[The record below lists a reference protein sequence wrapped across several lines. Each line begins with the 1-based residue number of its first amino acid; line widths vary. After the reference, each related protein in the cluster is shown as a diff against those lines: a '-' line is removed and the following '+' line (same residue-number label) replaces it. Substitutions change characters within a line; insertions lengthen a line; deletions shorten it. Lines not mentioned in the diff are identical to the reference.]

1 MPVHAKVIRVRGIVQ
16 GVGFRPFAYRLAR
29 RFALAGWV
37 KNGAEGVE
45 IHVEGSER
53 DVEAFAHAV
62 VAEAPPA
69 ASIASTEVLDA
80 PCESYAGFEIR
91 ESEPRTRPTVRISP
105 DLATCDACL
114 RELFDPADRRYRYPY
129 INCTDCGPRYSIVTA
144 LPYDRPST
152 TMAEWPMCSDCAR
165 EYHDPMDRRFHAQ
178 PIACPAC
185 GPSYVFETND
195 VRGDRGDATIEA
207 LGERGYAAILA
218 AAQALRDG
226 KIVALKGIGGYLLA
240 CDPANGAAVTALRE
254 RKYRKER
261 PFAVMARDLETARS
275 LAAFDAAGEALLA
288 SLARPIVLADARVVF
303 DGVSP
308 GNRELGVMLP
318 YAPLHHLLF
327 EAGAPAAIVATSANR
342 SNEPI
347 AYDDADA
354 LASLRGIAD
363 AFLIGERR
371 IARRID
377 DSVTRVAAGSPA
389 IYRFARGYAPSAV
402 ARIPSTRPILAVG
415 ADLKNAIALAVEG
428 QVFVSQHIGDLE
440 HRSAREA
447 CEATIADLCAMY
459 DVALADALVVHDAHP
474 QYVSTAI
481 ALELSEAPLAIQ
493 HHRAH
498 IASVVAEREA
508 WDADIVAFAFDGTG
522 YGDDGTIW
530 GGEMFAGSAA
540 IGLTRVGHLRT
551 AALPGGDAAARFP
564 VQAAAGYLAEIDDL
578 PDLRDEPFSFGS
590 RYGDARQLVA
600 RNVRC
605 FATTSMGRLFD
616 TVAALLGFTREVTFE
631 AQAAIWLE
639 HLAAAAPCAAPYELA
654 WVDGVFDFRP
664 LLREVAWD
672 RSRGRAVAEIAR
684 GFHEAV
690 ARAVVAGAALYPGRP
705 VVCSGGVFANRLL
718 TDALRAALGDRVW
731 FNALVPP
738 NDGGISLGQ
747 AALAAMVAGR

>member
-1 MPVHAKVIRVRGIVQ
+1 MPDHAKVIRVRGIVQ

-45 IHVEGSER
+45 IHVEGAER
-53 DVEAFAHAV
+53 DVEAFARAV

-69 ASIASTEVLDA
+69 ASIASTEMVDA

-91 ESEPRTRPTVRISP
+91 ESEPREHPTVRISP
-105 DLATCDACL
+105 DLATCAACL
-114 RELFDPADRRYRYPY
+114 RELFDPDDRRYRYPY

-152 TMAEWPMCSDCAR
+152 TMAEWPMCPDCAR

-178 PIACPAC
+178 PVACPVC
-185 GPSYVFETND
+185 GPTYVFATNA
-195 VRGDRGDATIEA
+195 GGYAAIDAPS
-207 LGERGYAAILA
+207 ERGYAAIVA
-218 AAQALRDG
+218 AAQALCDG

-261 PFAVMARDLETARS
+261 PFAVMARDLETARA
-275 LAAFDAAGEALLA
+275 LAAFDAAGEALLT
-288 SLARPIVLADARVVF
+288 SVARPIVLADARVVF

-318 YAPLHHLLF
+318 YAPLHYLLF

-363 AFLIGERR
+363 AFLIGQRR

-415 ADLKNAIALAVEG
+415 ADLKNAIALAVDG

-474 QYVSTAI
+474 QYISTAI
-481 ALELSEAPLAIQ
+481 ALGLSEAPLAVQ

-508 WDADIVAFAFDGTG
+508 WDAEIVAFAFDGTG

-540 IGLTRVGHLRT
+540 SGFARVGHLRT

-564 VQAAAGYLAEIDDL
+564 VQAAAGYLSGIDDL
-578 PDLRDEPFSFGS
+578 PDLGDEPFSFGT
-590 RYGDARQLVA
+590 RYRDARQLVT

-639 HLAAAAPCAAPYELA
+639 HLAAGAPRAAPCELA
-654 WVDGVFDFRP
+654 FVDGAFDFRP
-664 LLREVAWD
+664 LLREIAWD
-672 RSRGRAVAEIAR
+672 RARGLAVAEIAR
-684 GFHEAV
+684 GFHEAIV
-690 ARAVVAGAALYPGRP
+690 RAVVAGAAQYPGRP

-718 TDALRAALGDRVW
+718 SDDLRAALGDRVW

-738 NDGGISLGQ
+738 NDGGICLGQ
-747 AALAAMVAGR
+747 AALAAVQRVRS